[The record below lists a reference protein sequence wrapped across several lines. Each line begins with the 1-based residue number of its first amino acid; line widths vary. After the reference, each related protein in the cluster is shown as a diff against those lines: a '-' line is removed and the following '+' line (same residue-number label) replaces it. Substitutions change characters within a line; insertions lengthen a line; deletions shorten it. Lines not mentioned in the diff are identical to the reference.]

1 MSIFKRKIKE
11 EKDIK
16 HEQNN
21 DRQDDVKI
29 NDFDSYIY
37 EKIEEMKLKMARI
50 EMFMPERAMELK
62 QIVEDLEKS
71 IIELEELRAETEIKN
86 EIEQQEI
93 LLKEI
98 KSNSVSELTFEPKD
112 DVRNK
117 KVKMQLYFDSKSK
130 IFDIKYRMIN
140 KEYLMK
146 CAENLEKR
154 IGKVIYVE
162 NPDIFKE
169 HTTKKLEEDFIQ
181 YYKQLI
187 AKQEEFSGIQ
197 KNLYITVL
205 FYLLLV

>member
-1 MSIFKRKIKE
+1 MGIFKRKVEE
-11 EKDIK
+11 EKNIK
-16 HEQNN
+16 QEQNN

-37 EKIEEMKLKMARI
+37 EKVEEMKLKMARI

-71 IIELEELRAETEIKN
+71 IIELEELRADIEIKN

-98 KSNSVSELTFEPKD
+98 KSNNVSELTFEPKD

-130 IFDIKYRMIN
+130 IFDIKYKMIN
-140 KEYLMK
+140 QEYLMK
-146 CAENLEKR
+146 CAKNLEKR
-154 IGKVIYVE
+154 IGRCYNGK
-162 NPDIFKE
+162 
-169 HTTKKLEEDFIQ
+169 
-181 YYKQLI
+181 
-187 AKQEEFSGIQ
+187 SGTAIH
-197 KNLYITVL
+197 
-205 FYLLLV
+205 